1 MSIVMLITMVV
12 CFALTISVAVSI
24 GLSAIFGIQA
34 SNLNMLIS
42 VKEMFSA
49 INKFPLA
56 AIPFFILAGNVME
69 TGGISKRLVD
79 FAKSLVGGVQGGL
92 PMTCVLTCMI
102 FAAVSGSSVA
112 TTFAIGAILIPAL
125 IKHGY
130 PTPWAASLQATSA
143 ELGVIIPPSIP
154 MILYGVSAEV
164 SIGELFIAGF
174 GPGLL
179 IGAALMLFV
188 YVVCRRKGW
197 GKNDGDGRLPLS
209 TAFIDLAVIAAGVA
223 LLIIGNK
230 LIGPALMGV
239 NASEGQRDRYTDLFG
254 VGLFAAYFVTLSL
267 IPKVRKALH
276 GRAAYAL
283 MMPVIILG
291 GIYGGVFTP
300 TEASAV
306 AVVYALFVG
315 VVIYGEISWRDLA
328 PIFKKSV
335 VSSSVIMFIIA
346 NAGLFAFLITRAG
359 VPDAIGQYL
368 KEVLQSPM
376 LFLLGVNAALFFI
389 GMFIETSAAIIVL
402 APILAPVA
410 VYFGID
416 PVHFGIIMV
425 VNLALGMITPPF
437 GVNLFAACTV
447 ARISLDRIITQLV
460 PFVLVI
466 LVCLMIITYVPQIS
480 LFLRDIVYAK

>member
-1 MSIVMLITMVV
+1 MISTMVL
-12 CFALTISVAVSI
+12 CFALSVSVAVSI
-24 GLSAIFGIQA
+24 GLSAVLGMQVNNA
-34 SNLNMLIS
+34 NMLIS
-42 VKEMFSA
+42 VKEMFNSL
-49 INKFPLA
+49 NKFPLA
-56 AIPFFILAGNVME
+56 AIPFFILAGNIME
-69 TGGISKRLVD
+69 TGGISRRLVD

-130 PTPWAASLQATSA
+130 PTAYAAALQATSA

-164 SIGELFIAGF
+164 SVGELFIAGF
-174 GPGLL
+174 GPGIF
-179 IGAALMLFV
+179 IGLALMLFC
-188 YVVCRRKGW
+188 YLYCKYKGW
-197 GKNDGDGRLPLS
+197 GKTDGDGRL
-209 TAFIDLAVIAAGVA
+209 
-223 LLIIGNK
+223 
-230 LIGPALMGV
+230 
-239 NASEGQRDRYTDLFG
+239 G
-254 VGLFAAYFVTLSL
+254 VGTATLKAGWALF
-267 IPKVRKALH
+267 
-276 GRAAYAL
+276 
-283 MMPVIILG
+283 MPVIILG

-306 AVVYALFVG
+306 AVFYALIVG
-315 VVIYGEISWRDLA
+315 GLIHREIRLADLFR
-328 PIFKKSV
+328 ILRKSV
-335 VSSSVIMFIIA
+335 MSSAVIMFIIA

-359 VPDAIGQYL
+359 VPDAIGHWLQ
-368 KEVLQSPM
+368 EVLKSPAM
-376 LFLLGVNAALFFI
+376 FLLGINAALFLI

-410 VYFGID
+410 VHFGID
-416 PVHFGIIMV
+416 PVHFGLVMV

-447 ARISLDRIITQLV
+447 AKISLDRIVVHLV

-466 LVCLMIITYVPQIS
+466 LACLMVITYVPGLS
-480 LFLRDIVYAK
+480 LGLRDLVYAK